1 MTVSCVSCRV
11 AVRAG
16 LTDAAGEIGTGAS
29 EIVRLLPRH
38 VYHCAG
44 TRRRGAQLLLDL
56 IPPPLGLRPFAVSA
70 ASCGVFGL
78 AQAVHIAC
86 PRGHTRAS
94 RLPLAR
100 ALAAPAVPYRFSDS
114 TQSTHIFHRCSYRFH
129 VCNFATYRFSVYA
142 APPLELELLP
152 IEYYYRSSTID
163 EARTTTS
170 S

>member
-100 ALAAPAVPYRFSDS
+100 ALAARRLSRIDSVTRLNRLTFS
-114 TQSTHIFHRCSYRFH
+114 TVAHTAFM
-129 VCNFATYRFSVYA
+129 FATLQLIVFLSTPRR
-142 APPLELELLP
+142 
-152 IEYYYRSSTID
+152 RSS
-163 EARTTTS
+163 
-170 S
+170 